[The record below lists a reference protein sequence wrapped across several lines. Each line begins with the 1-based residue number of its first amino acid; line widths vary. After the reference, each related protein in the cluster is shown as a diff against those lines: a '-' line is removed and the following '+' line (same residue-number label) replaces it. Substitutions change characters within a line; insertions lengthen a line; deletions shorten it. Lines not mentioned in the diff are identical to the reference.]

1 MIEIK
6 ILASSSSGN
15 CYYINDGQ
23 TPLLLDCGIPFKD
36 IQRRLNFQTSSIA
49 GVLLSHMHG
58 DHSKACKDVL
68 KAGLDIYSQRDTF
81 DALGLKSHRIRPIFP
96 KEQFPI
102 GTWSVLPFELEHDCA
117 NLGFLMQSNVT
128 GEKLLYVTDTYYCR
142 YNFSGLTH
150 IMIECNHSYEILR
163 ANVDSGALPVAM
175 KNRLIRSHFSL
186 ENVKEFLK
194 SNDLSQVQ
202 EIHLIHLSDGNSNA
216 EQFKREIMALTGK
229 MVIVADK

>member
-1 MIEIK
+1 MIDIQV
-6 ILASSSSGN
+6 LASSSSGN

-23 TPLLLDCGIPFKD
+23 TPLLLDCGISFKD

-49 GVLLSHMHG
+49 GVLLSHEHG

-68 KAGLDIYSQRDTF
+68 KAGLDIYSQQDTF
-81 DALGLKSHRIRPIFP
+81 DALGLKSHRLRPVVA

-102 GTWSVLPFELEHDCA
+102 GTWSILPFELEHDCS

-128 GEKLLYVTDTYYCR
+128 GEKLLYMTDTYYCR
-142 YNFSGLTH
+142 YNFSGLNY
-150 IMIECNHSYEILR
+150 ILIECNHSYEILR

-175 KNRLIRSHFSL
+175 KNRLIKSHFSL

-194 SNDLSQVQ
+194 SNDLSHVQ
-202 EIHLIHLSDGNSNA
+202 AIYLIHLSDGNSHA
-216 EQFKREIMALTGK
+216 EQFKREIMAQTGK